1 MIIGVNCGL
10 LVILSKVT
18 EKLDF
23 KLYSPNAIYFA
34 AIYAFWKTFKRCL
47 INFSIEFELKCLL
60 LGTTLLVTEAETNG
74 ARAMLEFLQ
83 NGRYWS
89 IRFEVKYS
97 SLLSQNRRIDLLLI
111 EFVRLR
117 ESLPEYCISDSRA
130 RFDAIDH
137 FLETRESLSS
147 STFRSIFQYL

>member
-1 MIIGVNCGL
+1 MFT
-10 LVILSKVT
+10 SW
-18 EKLDF
+18 
-23 KLYSPNAIYFA
+23 SH
-34 AIYAFWKTFKRCL
+34 
-47 INFSIEFELKCLL
+47 
-60 LGTTLLVTEAETNG
+60 VTEAETNG

-97 SLLSQNRRIDLLLI
+97 SLLSKHRRVDLLLI
-111 EFVRLR
+111 EFVRFR

-137 FLETRESLSS
+137 FLGTQESLLVRLSIPFS
-147 STFRSIFQYL
+147 NIFSTLC